1 MVVRIFFPIEQAGA
15 TLVAL
20 ALLAGCSA
28 MHPDIALKRE
38 DSVAIVVSND
48 VGWPGPPAP
57 GRVRVLTEST
67 TEVRTGAGAGA
78 VAGAALGLL
87 CGPLAP
93 YCVPMAALEGAYV
106 GALGGVVVGSAAAL
120 PAETAERLR
129 DRVERA
135 LQSQDLRGLIESEV
149 AERMRGHWNLESDK
163 PAATVEIRLQ
173 EFSLSSSRDQGVRCS
188 FKVNVAVRERL
199 MQQAGAGSRPWPGN
213 QPRLYEY
220 VCPYE
225 DVARWLDASQGLV
238 EANLAAASRYLAT
251 EIASGLAGTR

>member
-1 MVVRIFFPIEQAGA
+1 
-15 TLVAL
+15 
-20 ALLAGCSA
+20 

-57 GRVRVLTEST
+57 GRVRVLYEAK

-93 YCVPMAALEGAYV
+93 YCVPMGALQGANV
-106 GALGGVVVGSAAAL
+106 GALGGAVVGSAAAL

-135 LQSQDLRGLIESEV
+135 LQSQDLRALIESDI
-149 AERMRGHWNLESDK
+149 AERMQGHWNLNSDK
-163 PAATVEIRLQ
+163 PTATVDIRLQ
-173 EFSLSSSRDQGVRCS
+173 EFALLSSRDQRVRCS
-188 FKVNVAVRERL
+188 FKVNVAVREQL
-199 MQQAGAGSRPWPGN
+199 MQQPGPGRQPWPGN

-225 DVARWLDASQGLV
+225 DLERWLDESQGLV
-238 EANLAAASRYLAT
+238 EANLAAASRYLAA
-251 EIASGLAGTR
+251 EIVSGLAGTR